1 MADDALKGLERK
13 LMQKPDCEDVVV
25 QYYKH
30 NRKICSGYAAL
41 SASATFKVYTEV
53 RADIDLKLVKEHLE
67 QHTGGQIQVVS
78 REEFSGENLFY
89 GIRLSDIIC
98 AIPDDD
104 NLPHRVAEPR
114 A

>member
-1 MADDALKGLERK
+1 MTPSRELERK

-25 QYYKH
+25 EYFRH

-53 RADIDLKLVKEHLE
+53 RAEVDLQLVKEHLA
-67 QHTGGQIQVVS
+67 QHTGGQIQILS
-78 REEFSGENLFY
+78 KDEFSGENLFY

-104 NLPHRVAEPR
+104 KLPHRVAEPK